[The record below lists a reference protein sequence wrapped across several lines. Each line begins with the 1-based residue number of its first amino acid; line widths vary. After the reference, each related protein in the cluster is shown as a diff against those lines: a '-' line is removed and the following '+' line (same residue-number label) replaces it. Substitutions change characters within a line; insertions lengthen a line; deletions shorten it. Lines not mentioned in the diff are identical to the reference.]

1 MNSGGHGGALALDV
15 RVRVLAAVAAHE
27 YVRGG
32 GWAHGFAEDSVG
44 KIWNKEFDQALI
56 KQPHIARPVR
66 AKIVGKYDEIFRC
79 GSERSGSAWRAFDR

>member
-1 MNSGGHGGALALDV
+1 MAERSRSMFGFVCWPRWLRTNMYEEAGGLMV
-15 RVRVLAAVAAHE
+15 SPRN
-27 YVRGG
+27 
-32 GWAHGFAEDSVG
+32 SVG